1 MSKLLF
7 KLRGVPDDEAED
19 IRTLLTGNDID
30 FYETSPGNWGF
41 SMPGIWIRDVDQ
53 FDKARVLID
62 EYQRARVIKVREEY
76 ARLKRE
82 GKNRTFID
90 WAKENP
96 VQLIFFLA
104 IIAAVLYLQALLV
117 INIGE

>member
-19 IRTLLTGNDID
+19 VRELLADNEID
-30 FYETSPGNWGF
+30 FYETSAGNWGF
-41 SMPGIWIRDVDQ
+41 SMPGIWLRDADQ
-53 FDKARVLID
+53 FEKAKDLLD
-62 EYQRARVIKVREEY
+62 EYQKARGIRAREEY

-90 WAKENP
+90 WARENP
-96 VQLIFFLA
+96 VQLILFSA
-104 IIAAVLYLQALLV
+104 IIAAVLYLQAMLV